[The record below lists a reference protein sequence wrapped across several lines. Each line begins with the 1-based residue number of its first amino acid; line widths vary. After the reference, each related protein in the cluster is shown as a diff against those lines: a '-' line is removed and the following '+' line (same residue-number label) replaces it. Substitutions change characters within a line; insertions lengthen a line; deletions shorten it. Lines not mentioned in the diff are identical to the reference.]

1 MPGKNGGT
9 LRRGGRNPGS
19 GRPRSAVRAML
30 VDEFVALIPGLKR
43 DVKAGKLSRKEF
55 ADLCGKYGLGTTVTE
70 TDTEGNDAPRPQVIA
85 YIPQN
90 GRTSRI

>member
-1 MPGKNGGT
+1 ML
-9 LRRGGRNPGS
+9 LR
-19 GRPRSAVRAML
+19 
-30 VDEFVALIPGLKR
+30 EFVEQVPKLKKEIGR
-43 DVKAGKLSRKEF
+43 KGKISRKEY